1 MNTPRVD
8 PPGTTSHRGTTFIIV
23 ALLTLIIA
31 SAVAV
36 FMTTV
41 SA

>member
-8 PPGTTSHRGTTFIIV
+8 PPGPNSHRGTTVIMV
-23 ALLTLIIA
+23 ALITLVIA
-31 SAVAV
+31 AAAAV
-36 FMTTV
+36 FVTTV